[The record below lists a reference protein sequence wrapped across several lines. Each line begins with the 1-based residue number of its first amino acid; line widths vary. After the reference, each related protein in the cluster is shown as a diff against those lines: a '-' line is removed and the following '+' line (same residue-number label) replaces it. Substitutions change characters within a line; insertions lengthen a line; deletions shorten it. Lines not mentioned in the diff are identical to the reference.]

1 MTQQEVFDLLNGSLI
16 DKRVCYDDLWE
27 FCRSH
32 GLEMFS
38 GETRYCIA
46 SKDWDF
52 VLKISRFDNVR
63 DDYNAIEFA
72 NYENACK
79 LGIEKIFLKM
89 WKFGTLDCGLDIYAQ
104 VRYSFAHSGIDHNK
118 EKKIRKQTEKI
129 RSCKVFR
136 KSHEHAYDGYRISN
150 NWYARAY
157 QPTPLFYIFSLS
169 LSGGKPHLRMRF
181 FVILTNK
188 KVLTKIQKCGI
199 ILSAPFS
206 VLARRNS
213 IITHQAQFVN

>member
-32 GLEMFS
+32 GLELAS
-38 GETRYCIA
+38 GETRYCII

-104 VRYSFAHSGIDHNK
+104 VRYSFAHSGIDNNK
-118 EKKIRKQTEKI
+118 ERKMRKQVRKI
-129 RSCKVFR
+129 CFCKIYR
-136 KSHEHAYDGYRISN
+136 KSHENAYDGYRISN
-150 NWYARAY
+150 EWYARAY
-157 QPTPLFYIFSLS
+157 QIY
-169 LSGGKPHLRMRF
+169 GKQFMRKF
-181 FVILTNK
+181 ERFTRDKRIGDLHSSNVGYLGK
-188 KVLTKIQKCGI
+188 MPI
-199 ILSAPFS
+199 ILDFAGY
-206 VLARRNS
+206 
-213 IITHQAQFVN
+213 HG

>member
-1 MTQQEVFDLLNGSLI
+1 MTQQEVFDLLNGSLV
-16 DKRVCYDDLWE
+16 DKQIGYDDLWE

-104 VRYSFAHSGIDHNK
+104 VRYSFAHSDIDNK
-118 EKKIRKQTEKI
+118 KERKMRKQTDKI

-136 KSHEHAYDGYRISN
+136 KSHENAYDGYRISN
-150 NWYARAY
+150 EWYARAY
-157 QPTPLFYIFSLS
+157 QIY
-169 LSGGKPHLRMRF
+169 GKQFMRKF
-181 FVILTNK
+181 ERFTRDKRIGDLHDSNVGYLGK
-188 KVLTKIQKCGI
+188 MPI
-199 ILSAPFS
+199 ILDFAGY
-206 VLARRNS
+206 
-213 IITHQAQFVN
+213 HG

>member
-16 DKRVCYDDLWE
+16 DKQIGYDDLWE

-32 GLEMFS
+32 DLEMFS

-104 VRYSFAHSGIDHNK
+104 EIGRAH
-118 EKKIRKQTEKI
+118 
-129 RSCKVFR
+129 V
-136 KSHEHAYDGYRISN
+136 
-150 NWYARAY
+150 
-157 QPTPLFYIFSLS
+157 
-169 LSGGKPHLRMRF
+169 
-181 FVILTNK
+181 
-188 KVLTKIQKCGI
+188 
-199 ILSAPFS
+199 
-206 VLARRNS
+206 
-213 IITHQAQFVN
+213 

>member
-1 MTQQEVFDLLNGSLI
+1 MTQQEVFDLLNGSLV
-16 DKRVCYDDLWE
+16 DKQIGYDDLWE

-72 NYENACK
+72 NYENSCK

-104 VRYSFAHSGIDHNK
+104 VRYSFAHSGIDHKK
-118 EKKIRKQTEKI
+118 ERKMRKQTDKI
-129 RSCKVFR
+129 RSCKIYR
-136 KSHEHAYDGYRISN
+136 KSHENAYDGYRISN
-150 NWYARAY
+150 EWYARAY
-157 QPTPLFYIFSLS
+157 QIY
-169 LSGGKPHLRMRF
+169 GKQFMRKF
-181 FVILTNK
+181 ERF
-188 KVLTKIQKCGI
+188 TKQHRIGDLHDSNVGYLGKMPI
-199 ILSAPFS
+199 ILDFAGY
-206 VLARRNS
+206 
-213 IITHQAQFVN
+213 HG

>member
-1 MTQQEVFDLLNGSLI
+1 MTQQEVFDLLNSSLVDEQI
-16 DKRVCYDDLWE
+16 GYDDLWE

-52 VLKISRFDNVR
+52 VLKISRFDNVC

-104 VRYSFAHSGIDHNK
+104 VRYSFSHSDIDNK
-118 EKKIRKQTEKI
+118 KERKMRKQTDKI
-129 RSCKVFR
+129 RSCKIFR
-136 KSHEHAYDGYRISN
+136 KSHENAYDGYRISN
-150 NWYARAY
+150 EWYARAY
-157 QPTPLFYIFSLS
+157 QIY
-169 LSGGKPHLRMRF
+169 GKQFMRKF
-181 FVILTNK
+181 ERFTRDKRIGDLHTSNVGYLGK
-188 KVLTKIQKCGI
+188 MPI
-199 ILSAPFS
+199 ILDFAGY
-206 VLARRNS
+206 
-213 IITHQAQFVN
+213 HG

>member
-16 DKRVCYDDLWE
+16 DKQIGYDDLWE

-104 VRYSFAHSGIDHNK
+104 VRYSFAHSGIDNK
-118 EKKIRKQTEKI
+118 KERKMRKQTDKI
-129 RSCKVFR
+129 RFCKIYR
-136 KSHEHAYDGYRISN
+136 KSHENAYDGYRISN
-150 NWYARAY
+150 EWYARAY
-157 QPTPLFYIFSLS
+157 QIY
-169 LSGGKPHLRMRF
+169 GKQFMRKF
-181 FVILTNK
+181 ERF
-188 KVLTKIQKCGI
+188 TKQHRIGDLHDSNVGYLGKMPI
-199 ILSAPFS
+199 ILDFAGY
-206 VLARRNS
+206 
-213 IITHQAQFVN
+213 HG

>member
-1 MTQQEVFDLLNGSLI
+1 MTQQEVCDLLNGSLM
-16 DKRVCYDDLWE
+16 DKQIGYDDLWE

-89 WKFGTLDCGLDIYAQ
+89 WKFGTLDCGLDIYTQ
-104 VRYSFAHSGIDHNK
+104 VRYSFSHSNIDHNK
-118 EKKIRKQTEKI
+118 ERKMRKQVQKI
-129 RSCKVFR
+129 CSCKIFR
-136 KSHEHAYDGYRISN
+136 KSHENVYDGYRISN
-150 NWYARAY
+150 DWYARAY
-157 QPTPLFYIFSLS
+157 QIY
-169 LSGGKPHLRMRF
+169 GKQFMRKF
-181 FVILTNK
+181 ERFTRQHCIGDLHDSNVGYLGK
-188 KVLTKIQKCGI
+188 MPI
-199 ILSAPFS
+199 ILDFAGY
-206 VLARRNS
+206 
-213 IITHQAQFVN
+213 HG

>member
-1 MTQQEVFDLLNGSLI
+1 MTQQEVFDLLNCYLP
-16 DKRVCYDDLWE
+16 DKQVCYDELWE

-32 GLEMFS
+32 DLELSS
-38 GETRYCIA
+38 GETRYCIIG
-46 SKDWDF
+46 KGWDF

-104 VRYSFAHSGIDHNK
+104 VRFSFSHSDIDHNK
-118 EKKIRKQTEKI
+118 ERKMRKQTDKI
-129 RSCKVFR
+129 RSCKIYR

-150 NWYARAY
+150 EWYARAY
-157 QPTPLFYIFSLS
+157 QIY
-169 LSGGKPHLRMRF
+169 GKQFMRKF
-181 FVILTNK
+181 ERFTRDKHIGDLHNSNVGYLGK
-188 KVLTKIQKCGI
+188 MPI
-199 ILSAPFS
+199 ILDFAGY
-206 VLARRNS
+206 
-213 IITHQAQFVN
+213 HG

>member
-32 GLEMFS
+32 GLELSS
-38 GETRYCIA
+38 GETRYCII
-46 SKDWDF
+46 SKDSDF

-79 LGIEKIFLKM
+79 RGIEKIFLKM

-104 VRYSFAHSGIDHNK
+104 VRYSFSHSDIED
-118 EKKIRKQTEKI
+118 KK
-129 RSCKVFR
+129 
-136 KSHEHAYDGYRISN
+136 
-150 NWYARAY
+150 
-157 QPTPLFYIFSLS
+157 
-169 LSGGKPHLRMRF
+169 
-181 FVILTNK
+181 
-188 KVLTKIQKCGI
+188 
-199 ILSAPFS
+199 
-206 VLARRNS
+206 
-213 IITHQAQFVN
+213 

>member
-32 GLEMFS
+32 GLELSS
-38 GETRYCIA
+38 GETRYCIIG
-46 SKDWDF
+46 KDWDF
-52 VLKISRFDNVR
+52 VLKISRFDHVR

-104 VRYSFAHSGIDHNK
+104 VRYSFAHSNIDNGK
-118 EKKIRKQTEKI
+118 ERKMRKQTEKI
-129 RSCKVFR
+129 RSCKTFR
-136 KSHEHAYDGYRISN
+136 KAHEHAYDGYRISN

-157 QPTPLFYIFSLS
+157 QIY
-169 LSGGKPHLRMRF
+169 GKQFMRKF
-181 FVILTNK
+181 EHFTRQHRIGDLHTSNVGYLGK
-188 KVLTKIQKCGI
+188 MPI
-199 ILSAPFS
+199 ILDFAGY
-206 VLARRNS
+206 
-213 IITHQAQFVN
+213 HG

>member
-1 MTQQEVFDLLNGSLI
+1 MTQQEVFDLLNGSLV
-16 DKRVCYDDLWE
+16 DKQIGYDDLWE
-27 FCRSH
+27 FCRSY

-104 VRYSFAHSGIDHNK
+104 VRYSFAHSGIDHKK
-118 EKKIRKQTEKI
+118 ERKMRKQTDKI
-129 RSCKVFR
+129 RSCKIYR
-136 KSHEHAYDGYRISN
+136 KSHENAYDGYRISN
-150 NWYARAY
+150 EWYARAY
-157 QPTPLFYIFSLS
+157 QIY
-169 LSGGKPHLRMRF
+169 GKQFMRKF
-181 FVILTNK
+181 ERFTRDKRIGDLHDSNVGYLGK
-188 KVLTKIQKCGI
+188 MPI
-199 ILSAPFS
+199 ILDFAGY
-206 VLARRNS
+206 
-213 IITHQAQFVN
+213 HG

>member
-32 GLEMFS
+32 GLELAS
-38 GETRYCIA
+38 GETRYCII

-104 VRYSFAHSGIDHNK
+104 VRYSFAHSGINDQK
-118 EKKIRKQTEKI
+118 EKKIQKQTEKV
-129 RSCKVFR
+129 RSCKICR
-136 KSHEHAYDGYRISN
+136 KSREHAYDGYRISN
-150 NWYARAY
+150 VWYARAY
-157 QPTPLFYIFSLS
+157 QIY
-169 LSGGKPHLRMRF
+169 GKQFMRKF
-181 FVILTNK
+181 ERF
-188 KVLTKIQKCGI
+188 TKQHRIGDLHTSNVGYLGKMPI
-199 ILSAPFS
+199 ILDFAGY
-206 VLARRNS
+206 
-213 IITHQAQFVN
+213 HG

>member
-1 MTQQEVFDLLNGSLI
+1 MTQQEVFDLLNGSLV
-16 DKRVCYDDLWE
+16 DKQIGYDDLWE

-32 GLEMFS
+32 DLEMFS
-38 GETRYCIA
+38 GETRYCII

-104 VRYSFAHSGIDHNK
+104 VRYSFAHSGIDNNK
-118 EKKIRKQTEKI
+118 ERKMRKQVRKI
-129 RSCKVFR
+129 CFCKIYR
-136 KSHEHAYDGYRISN
+136 KSHENVYDGCRISN
-150 NWYARAY
+150 EWYARAY
-157 QPTPLFYIFSLS
+157 QIY
-169 LSGGKPHLRMRF
+169 GKQFMRKF
-181 FVILTNK
+181 ERFTRDKRIGDLHNSNVGYLGK
-188 KVLTKIQKCGI
+188 MPI
-199 ILSAPFS
+199 ILDFAGY
-206 VLARRNS
+206 
-213 IITHQAQFVN
+213 HG

>member
-32 GLEMFS
+32 GLELAS
-38 GETRYCIA
+38 GETRYCIIG
-46 SKDWDF
+46 KDWDF

-118 EKKIRKQTEKI
+118 ERKMRKQVQKI
-129 RSCKVFR
+129 CSCKIYR

-157 QPTPLFYIFSLS
+157 QIY
-169 LSGGKPHLRMRF
+169 GKQFMRKF
-181 FVILTNK
+181 ERC
-188 KVLTKIQKCGI
+188 TKQHRIGDLHDSNVGYLGKMPI
-199 ILSAPFS
+199 ILDFAGY
-206 VLARRNS
+206 
-213 IITHQAQFVN
+213 HG

>member
-16 DKRVCYDDLWE
+16 DKQIGYDDLWE

-32 GLEMFS
+32 GLELAS
-38 GETRYCIA
+38 GETRYCII

-104 VRYSFAHSGIDHNK
+104 VRYSFAHSGIDNNK
-118 EKKIRKQTEKI
+118 ERKMRKQVRKI
-129 RSCKVFR
+129 CFCKIYR
-136 KSHEHAYDGYRISN
+136 KSHENAYDGYRISN
-150 NWYARAY
+150 EWYARAY
-157 QPTPLFYIFSLS
+157 QIY
-169 LSGGKPHLRMRF
+169 GKQFMRKF
-181 FVILTNK
+181 ERF
-188 KVLTKIQKCGI
+188 TKQHRIGDLHDSNVGYLGKMPI
-199 ILSAPFS
+199 ILDFAGY
-206 VLARRNS
+206 
-213 IITHQAQFVN
+213 HG

>member
-16 DKRVCYDDLWE
+16 DKQIGYDDLWE

-104 VRYSFAHSGIDHNK
+104 VRYSFAHSGIDHKK
-118 EKKIRKQTEKI
+118 ERKMRKQTDKI
-129 RSCKVFR
+129 RFCKIYR
-136 KSHEHAYDGYRISN
+136 KSHENAYDGCRISN
-150 NWYARAY
+150 EWYARAY
-157 QPTPLFYIFSLS
+157 QIY
-169 LSGGKPHLRMRF
+169 GKQFMRKF
-181 FVILTNK
+181 ERFTRQHRIGDLHDSNVGYLGK
-188 KVLTKIQKCGI
+188 MPI
-199 ILSAPFS
+199 ILDFAGY
-206 VLARRNS
+206 
-213 IITHQAQFVN
+213 HG

>member
-1 MTQQEVFDLLNGSLI
+1 MTQQEVFDLLNGSLVDKQI
-16 DKRVCYDDLWE
+16 DYDDLWE

-32 GLEMFS
+32 DLEMFS

-104 VRYSFAHSGIDHNK
+104 VRYSFAHSGIDNK
-118 EKKIRKQTEKI
+118 KERKMRKQTDKI
-129 RSCKVFR
+129 RSCKIYR

-150 NWYARAY
+150 EWYARAY
-157 QPTPLFYIFSLS
+157 QIY
-169 LSGGKPHLRMRF
+169 GKQFMRKF
-181 FVILTNK
+181 ERFTRDKRIGDLHTSNVGYLGK
-188 KVLTKIQKCGI
+188 MPI
-199 ILSAPFS
+199 ILDCAGYHE
-206 VLARRNS
+206 RG
-213 IITHQAQFVN
+213 

>member
-1 MTQQEVFDLLNGSLI
+1 MTQQEVFDLLNGSLVDKQI
-16 DKRVCYDDLWE
+16 DYDDLWE

-104 VRYSFAHSGIDHNK
+104 VRYSFAHSGIDHKK
-118 EKKIRKQTEKI
+118 ERKMRKQTDKI
-129 RSCKVFR
+129 RFCKIYR
-136 KSHEHAYDGYRISN
+136 KSHENAYDGCRISN
-150 NWYARAY
+150 EWYARAY
-157 QPTPLFYIFSLS
+157 QIY
-169 LSGGKPHLRMRF
+169 GKQFMRKF
-181 FVILTNK
+181 ERFTRDKRIGDLHDSNVGYLGK
-188 KVLTKIQKCGI
+188 MPI
-199 ILSAPFS
+199 ILDFAGY
-206 VLARRNS
+206 
-213 IITHQAQFVN
+213 HG

>member
-16 DKRVCYDDLWE
+16 DKQIGYDDLWE
-27 FCRSH
+27 FCRSY

-72 NYENACK
+72 NYENSCK

-104 VRYSFAHSGIDHNK
+104 VRYSFAHSGIDHKK
-118 EKKIRKQTEKI
+118 ERKMRKQTDKI
-129 RSCKVFR
+129 RSCKIYR
-136 KSHEHAYDGYRISN
+136 KSHENAYDGYRISN
-150 NWYARAY
+150 EWYARAY
-157 QPTPLFYIFSLS
+157 QIY
-169 LSGGKPHLRMRF
+169 GKQFMRKF
-181 FVILTNK
+181 ERF
-188 KVLTKIQKCGI
+188 TKQHRIGDLHDSNVGYLGKMPI
-199 ILSAPFS
+199 ILDFAGY
-206 VLARRNS
+206 
-213 IITHQAQFVN
+213 HG

>member
-1 MTQQEVFDLLNGSLI
+1 MTQQEVFDLLNGSLV
-16 DKRVCYDDLWE
+16 DKQIGYDDLWE

-104 VRYSFAHSGIDHNK
+104 VRYSFAHSGIDNK
-118 EKKIRKQTEKI
+118 KERKMRKQTDKI
-129 RSCKVFR
+129 RSCKIYR
-136 KSHEHAYDGYRISN
+136 KSHENAYDGYRISN
-150 NWYARAY
+150 EWYARAY
-157 QPTPLFYIFSLS
+157 QIY
-169 LSGGKPHLRMRF
+169 GKQFMRKF
-181 FVILTNK
+181 ERF
-188 KVLTKIQKCGI
+188 TKQHRIGDLHDSNVGYLGKMPI
-199 ILSAPFS
+199 ILDFAGY
-206 VLARRNS
+206 
-213 IITHQAQFVN
+213 HG

>member
-16 DKRVCYDDLWE
+16 DKQIGYDDLWE

-32 GLEMFS
+32 DLEMFS

-104 VRYSFAHSGIDHNK
+104 VRYSFAHSGIDHKK
-118 EKKIRKQTEKI
+118 ERKMRKQVQKI
-129 RSCKVFR
+129 CSCKIYR

-150 NWYARAY
+150 AWYARAY
-157 QPTPLFYIFSLS
+157 QIY
-169 LSGGKPHLRMRF
+169 GKQFMRKF
-181 FVILTNK
+181 ERFTRDKRIGDLHDSNVGYLGK
-188 KVLTKIQKCGI
+188 MPI
-199 ILSAPFS
+199 ILDFAGY
-206 VLARRNS
+206 
-213 IITHQAQFVN
+213 HG

>member
-1 MTQQEVFDLLNGSLI
+1 MTQQEVFDLLNGSLVDEQI
-16 DKRVCYDDLWE
+16 GYDDLWE

-104 VRYSFAHSGIDHNK
+104 VRYSFAHTGIDNK
-118 EKKIRKQTEKI
+118 KERKMRKQTDKI
-129 RSCKVFR
+129 RFCKIYR
-136 KSHEHAYDGYRISN
+136 KSHENTYDGYRISN
-150 NWYARAY
+150 EWYARAY
-157 QPTPLFYIFSLS
+157 QIY
-169 LSGGKPHLRMRF
+169 GKQFMRKF
-181 FVILTNK
+181 ERFTRDKRIGDLHDSNVGYLGK
-188 KVLTKIQKCGI
+188 MPI
-199 ILSAPFS
+199 ILDFAGY
-206 VLARRNS
+206 
-213 IITHQAQFVN
+213 HG

>member
-16 DKRVCYDDLWE
+16 DKQIGYDDLWE

-104 VRYSFAHSGIDHNK
+104 VRYSFAHSGIDNK
-118 EKKIRKQTEKI
+118 KERKMRKQTDKI
-129 RSCKVFR
+129 RFCKIYR
-136 KSHEHAYDGYRISN
+136 KSHENAYDGYRISN
-150 NWYARAY
+150 EWYARAY
-157 QPTPLFYIFSLS
+157 QIY
-169 LSGGKPHLRMRF
+169 GKQFMRKF
-181 FVILTNK
+181 ERFTRD
-188 KVLTKIQKCGI
+188 KCIGDLHDSNVGYLGKMPI
-199 ILSAPFS
+199 ILDFAGY
-206 VLARRNS
+206 
-213 IITHQAQFVN
+213 HG

>member
-1 MTQQEVFDLLNGSLI
+1 MTQQEIFDLLNGYFLNKYI
-16 DKRVCYDDLWE
+16 NYEDLRK

-38 GETRYCIA
+38 GETRYCIVD
-46 SKDWDF
+46 KNWDF
-52 VLKISRFDNVR
+52 VLKISRFDNVQ

-79 LGIEKIFLKM
+79 LGLEKIFLKM

-104 VRYSFAHSGIDHNK
+104 VRYSYAHSDLDHNR
-118 EKKIRKQTEKI
+118 EKKMRKQTEKI

-136 KSHEHAYDGYRISN
+136 KSHEHVYDGYRIAN

-157 QPTPLFYIFSLS
+157 QIY
-169 LSGGKPHLRMRF
+169 GKRFMRKF
-181 FVILTNK
+181 ERFTHQNRIGDLHNSNVGYLGK
-188 KVLTKIQKCGI
+188 MPI
-199 ILSAPFS
+199 ILDFAGY
-206 VLARRNS
+206 
-213 IITHQAQFVN
+213 HG

>member
-16 DKRVCYDDLWE
+16 DKQIGYDDLWE

-104 VRYSFAHSGIDHNK
+104 VRYSFAHSDIDIKK
-118 EKKIRKQTEKI
+118 ERKMRKQTDKI

-150 NWYARAY
+150 EWYARAY
-157 QPTPLFYIFSLS
+157 QIY
-169 LSGGKPHLRMRF
+169 GKQFVRKFERF
-181 FVILTNK
+181 TRDKRIGDLHTSNVGYLGK
-188 KVLTKIQKCGI
+188 MPI
-199 ILSAPFS
+199 ILDFAGY
-206 VLARRNS
+206 
-213 IITHQAQFVN
+213 HG

>member
-1 MTQQEVFDLLNGSLI
+1 MTQQEVFDLLNGSLV
-16 DKRVCYDDLWE
+16 DKQIGYDDLWE

-104 VRYSFAHSGIDHNK
+104 VRYSFAHSGIDNNK
-118 EKKIRKQTEKI
+118 ERKMRKQTDKI
-129 RSCKVFR
+129 RSCKIYR
-136 KSHEHAYDGYRISN
+136 KSHENAYDGYRISN
-150 NWYARAY
+150 EWYARAY
-157 QPTPLFYIFSLS
+157 QIY
-169 LSGGKPHLRMRF
+169 GKQFMRKF
-181 FVILTNK
+181 ERFTRDKRIGDLHDSNVGYLGK
-188 KVLTKIQKCGI
+188 MPI
-199 ILSAPFS
+199 ILDFAGY
-206 VLARRNS
+206 
-213 IITHQAQFVN
+213 HG